1 MVQTFISILYIGTAD
16 FSNRTRR
23 TLLQT
28 TSKEK
33 YTAGAIAAYY
43 GNLDHACTHTNTA
56 EQSFVVGICIHR

>member
-1 MVQTFISILYIGTAD
+1 MVQTFIFILYIGTAD

-33 YTAGAIAAYY
+33 YTGAIAAYY

-56 EQSFVVGICIHR
+56 EQSFVVGIFIHR